1 MENLDLCCAKFGRM
15 LSTIDGVDEKLLQD
29 SLSVLEEQGLYAFF
43 LYLKAHG
50 KEPGEKAMA
59 ECYKFFLDNPVI
71 DQKFQVSTKND
82 VFDAVLELSQSIDDL
97 IFARELLIQ
106 ALIYARY
113 HSKAKGSSGSKA

>member
-15 LSTIDGVDEKLLQD
+15 LSAMDGVDEKLLQD

-43 LYLKAHG
+43 LYLEAHG
-50 KEPGEKAMA
+50 KEPGKKAMA

-71 DQKFQVSTKND
+71 GQKFQVSTNN
-82 VFDAVLELSQSIDDL
+82 VFDAVLELSQSLGDL
-97 IFARELLIQ
+97 ILARELLIQ

-113 HSKAKGSSGSKA
+113 HSKAKGRSVSKA

>member
-1 MENLDLCCAKFGRM
+1 MENLDLCCAKFGRI

-50 KEPGEKAMA
+50 KEPGWKVMA
-59 ECYKFFLDNPVI
+59 KCDEFLRDKPMI
-71 DQKFQVSTKND
+71 GQKFQVSTKTD
-82 VFDAVLELSQSIDDL
+82 IFDAVLELSQSIDDL
-97 IFARELLIQ
+97 IFVRELLIQ

-113 HSKAKGSSGSKA
+113 HSKARGPSVSKT

>member
-15 LSTIDGVDEKLLQD
+15 LSTIDEVDEKLLQD

-50 KEPGEKAMA
+50 KEPGGEVMA
-59 ECYKFFLDNPVI
+59 ECYQFLRNNSVMG
-71 DQKFQVSTKND
+71 QKFQVSANID
-82 VFDAVLELSQSIDDL
+82 VFNAVLELSQSLDDL

-106 ALIYARY
+106 ALVYARY
-113 HSKAKGSSGSKA
+113 HSKANGSSESKA